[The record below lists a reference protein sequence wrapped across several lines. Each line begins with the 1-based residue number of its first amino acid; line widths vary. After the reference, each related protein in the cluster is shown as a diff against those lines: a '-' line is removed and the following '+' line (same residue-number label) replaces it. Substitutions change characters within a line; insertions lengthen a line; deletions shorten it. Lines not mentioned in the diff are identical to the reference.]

1 MDDIMRFN
9 RTSIKGKP
17 SHLGPGSRLRVQVVL
32 RGWGHPWGSRVV
44 LRCLSRTVADLSAA
58 PRHRSQQKVYDEE
71 TEPIKAVN
79 ILHLKEHAKV

>member
-9 RTSIKGKP
+9 RTLIKGKN
-17 SHLGPGSRLRVQVVL
+17 HLTLALSRLRIQVVL
-32 RGWGHPWGSRVV
+32 RGRGHPRGSRVV
-44 LRCLSRTVADLSAA
+44 LRCLSRTGADLSAA
-58 PRHRSQQKVYDEE
+58 PGHRSQQKVYDEE